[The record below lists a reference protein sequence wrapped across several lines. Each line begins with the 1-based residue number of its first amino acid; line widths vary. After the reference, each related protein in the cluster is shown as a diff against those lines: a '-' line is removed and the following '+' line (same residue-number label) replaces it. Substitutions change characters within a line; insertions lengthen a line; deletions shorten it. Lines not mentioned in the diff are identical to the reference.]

1 MADTFSDTSS
11 LCIAYSISRLPVSLC
26 IKLYSVGTSKI
37 ITLSIIRHYNR
48 EHNALIPTQV
58 QMLHI
63 LRKVIHFV
71 FSFL

>member
-1 MADTFSDTSS
+1 MADTLSDTSS

-26 IKLYSVGTSKI
+26 IKLYPVGTSKI

-48 EHNALIPTQV
+48 EHNVLMPTQV
-58 QMLHI
+58 ETLHI
-63 LRKVIHFV
+63 LRTVFHFV